1 MFAGALQCYTIAARR
16 ATAPPIRIILL
27 DRVSEPNTCVGWERI
42 CKMGPPATNVSV
54 VPLEVQ
60 LNSGKK
66 VLDLIELTIIRV
78 QAELGV

>member
-1 MFAGALQCYTIAARR
+1 
-16 ATAPPIRIILL
+16 
-27 DRVSEPNTCVGWERI
+27 
-42 CKMGPPATNVSV
+42 MGPPAINVSV

-66 VLDLIELTIIRV
+66 ILDLIELTIIRV